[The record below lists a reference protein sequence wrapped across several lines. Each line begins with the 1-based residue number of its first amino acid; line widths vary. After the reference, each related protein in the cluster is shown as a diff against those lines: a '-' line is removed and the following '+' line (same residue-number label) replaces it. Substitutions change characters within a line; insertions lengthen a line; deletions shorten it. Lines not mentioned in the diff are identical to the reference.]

1 MKEMV
6 LNNETQGETK
16 PKRAATILE
25 QYERFKNVPPNI
37 IYKNP
42 LSLSEIAQ
50 KEGCEISSLESDIKT
65 KVEEFAEKMKKE
77 CGSPSE
83 QYVNLIDSLYNL
95 YLQSKNPEL
104 VKEYPWLSSLNSYE
118 EFANHFCPQATP
130 NAHSFIKKNL
140 RCFVEMI
147 VNQEKS
153 LEISPRSWY
162 GVNKDGIR
170 EIYSADNNWMLLPSE
185 YYNSGAFDYADRE
198 VISEIKELL
207 KSGYR
212 RSAFTHSSGSAA
224 LPGIA
229 KSGSILSAQDVEREG
244 IKIATGEHISYVSS
258 ESGIP
263 VAGGKYG
270 LGSVYASKDGPTYGY
285 HHLNWFDEYHVAFGI
300 NKEKQEE
307 FLRQID
313 FKYEWASSEDNPAR
327 TLDLGSEGIEIGNRV
342 PLSNVEIVYF
352 WKRHQT
358 EMELWVKENCPQAKL
373 ISLEAANVLK
383 DNDHKIN
390 KIALQEGIS
399 VEEAWGK
406 IL

>member
-1 MKEMV
+1 MKEMI
-6 LNNETQGETK
+6 LNNEEQIEKK
-16 PKRAATILE
+16 PKRAATMLE
-25 QYERFKNVPPNI
+25 EYEHFKNVPPNI
-37 IYKNP
+37 IIKKP
-42 LSLSEIAQ
+42 LSLTEIAQ
-50 KEGCEISSLESDIKT
+50 KEGCEIAALEADIKA

-83 QYVNLIDSLYNL
+83 KYVDLIDSLYNL

-104 VKEYPWLSSLNSYE
+104 VKEYPWLSNLNSYN
-118 EFANHFCPQATP
+118 EFADHFCPQATP
-130 NAHSFIKKNL
+130 NAHSFIKKNI
-140 RCFVEMI
+140 RCFVETI

-153 LEISPRSWY
+153 LEIHHRDWY

-170 EIYSADNNWMLLPSE
+170 EIYNIDNKWILLPGE
-185 YYNSGAFDYADRE
+185 YYNSGSFDYADRE
-198 VISEIKELL
+198 VINEIKELL
-207 KSGYR
+207 ESGYK

-224 LPGIA
+224 LTGIA
-229 KSGSILSAQDVEREG
+229 KSGAILSAQDSEREG
-244 IKIATGEHISYVSS
+244 IKIATGEHVSYVSS

-263 VAGGKYG
+263 VAGGRYG

-313 FKYEWASSEDNPAR
+313 FKYEWASSEDHPAR

-342 PLSNVEIVYF
+342 PSDNIETVYF
-352 WKRHQT
+352 WKRHQA
-358 EMELWVKENCPQAKL
+358 EMEIWAKENCPQAKL
-373 ISLEAANVLK
+373 VSLEAANVLRN
-383 DNDHKIN
+383 NDHKIN
-390 KIALQEGIS
+390 KMALQEGIS
-399 VEEAWGK
+399 VAEAWEK